1 MNLAGLSGRSMY
13 AVDVFVEDT
22 RHNYVKNGNTLYD
35 ILSQMRHTLTRDGY
49 NISGSIRQGF
59 VAAKNGSTVKIIVE
73 KL

>member
-1 MNLAGLSGRSMY
+1 MNLNGLSARSMY

-22 RHNYVKNGNTLYD
+22 RHNYVKNGNTLFN
-35 ILSQMRHTLTRDGY
+35 ILSQMRRTLTRDGY

-59 VAAKNGSTVKIIVE
+59 ECCKDGSTIKIIVE